1 MTLFMRLPIP
11 SCSLSSMSRRHF
23 TTIAAFVGLVALL
36 MLGFY
41 TLSERRL
48 TPLFSQSGGNGV
60 ERGVVLLTAVTYERL
75 SVFAGVDHFYTKM
88 WRNRLGYARAHG
100 IHPLQNSIS

>member
-1 MTLFMRLPIP
+1 MTLFMRLPI
-11 SCSLSSMSRRHF
+11 SLSSMSRRHF
-23 TTIAAFVGLVALL
+23 TIAAFVGLVALL

-41 TLSERRL
+41 TLSEKRL

-60 ERGVVLLTAVTYERL
+60 ERGVVLLTGVTYERL

-88 WRNRLGYARAHG
+88 WRNRLGYARTHG
-100 IHPLQNSIS
+100 IHPLQKSIS